1 MLNAKCRVFPL
12 ALIGDTA
19 VSRPAMTNFVQALIA
34 VLAGNA
40 IYFILIPYLPPGAR
54 HVPNHVDAG
63 LAVDFW
69 FCLVV
74 FGVLKTVAGRRRGES
89 RLHKR

>member
-1 MLNAKCRVFPL
+1 MSK
-12 ALIGDTA
+12 
-19 VSRPAMTNFVQALIA
+19 PAMTNFVQALIA

-74 FGVLKTVAGRRRGES
+74 FGIIKTVAGLRKGES

>member
-1 MLNAKCRVFPL
+1 V
-12 ALIGDTA
+12 G
-19 VSRPAMTNFVQALIA
+19 NFVHALIA

-40 IYFILIPYLPPGAR
+40 VYFLLMPHLPPTAR
-54 HVPNHVDAG
+54 HAPFKTDIG

-74 FGVLKTVAGRRRGES
+74 FGMVKTAAGW
-89 RLHKR
+89 KRHSSSADHQ

>member
-1 MLNAKCRVFPL
+1 VSKKAMANFWR
-12 ALIGDTA
+12 AL
-19 VSRPAMTNFVQALIA
+19 LA

-40 IYFILIPYLPPGAR
+40 AYFLLMPHLPPAAR
-54 HVPNHVDAG
+54 HTPFRLDLG

-74 FGVLKTVAGRRRGES
+74 FGIIKTFGGWKKDTNE
-89 RLHKR
+89 K